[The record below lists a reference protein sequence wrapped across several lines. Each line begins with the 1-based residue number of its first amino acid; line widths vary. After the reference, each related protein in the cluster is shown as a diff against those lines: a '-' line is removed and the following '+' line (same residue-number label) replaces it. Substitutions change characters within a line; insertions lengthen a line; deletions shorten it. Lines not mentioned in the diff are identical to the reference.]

1 MSKEECK
8 WGRYFL
14 FQVDAGQGD
23 NRSGDVLYE
32 GFFLN
37 KHMVRG
43 NNMLCDAQNR
53 RKRRTQRGE
62 MVRAAYALTEKFRE
76 MKRGEEI
83 RLWILVSAED
93 FLLHR
98 INMFFL
104 HTAR

>member
-1 MSKEECK
+1 
-8 WGRYFL
+8 
-14 FQVDAGQGD
+14 
-23 NRSGDVLYE
+23 
-32 GFFLN
+32 
-37 KHMVRG
+37 
-43 NNMLCDAQNR
+43 
-53 RKRRTQRGE
+53 